1 MRWPQWYPV
10 AYFFNSSFHLKS
22 GLEGQL
28 RVIVG
33 VRGQIR
39 GRPMLCRWP
48 SIITR
53 ALLISNVHFLR
64 VA

>member
-22 GLEGQL
+22 GLEGQR

-39 GRPMLCRWP
+39 GRPMLCR
-48 SIITR
+48 
-53 ALLISNVHFLR
+53 
-64 VA
+64 